1 MLVRLSLSGPKPV
14 TNSSYLGNE
23 TYPVD
28 DESVM
33 VIEGVN
39 KKISYQHKKKK
50 RKGGGEKSRYPKCGA
65 TIWNR
70 AQKAPTKRGA
80 WRIFFRIHPK
90 ALEIPT

>member
-1 MLVRLSLSGPKPV
+1 MLLRLNLSGPKPV

-39 KKISYQHKKKK
+39 KICYPPKEE
-50 RKGGGEKSRYPKCGA
+50 RGGGKK
-65 TIWNR
+65 
-70 AQKAPTKRGA
+70 
-80 WRIFFRIHPK
+80 
-90 ALEIPT
+90 